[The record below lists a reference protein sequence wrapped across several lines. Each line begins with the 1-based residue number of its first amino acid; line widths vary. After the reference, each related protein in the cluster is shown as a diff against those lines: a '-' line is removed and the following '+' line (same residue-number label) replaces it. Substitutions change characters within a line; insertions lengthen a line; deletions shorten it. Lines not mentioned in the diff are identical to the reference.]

1 MRIKHAA
8 SRIVQFVFSK
18 PSYVGLASGTIWSW
32 FSLTPSLLP
41 RPWIMQGAVTGISFA
56 AGYGIGVWLSY
67 GVRKVVRREPPKQFK
82 RYAWLALAV
91 IGVGGDIGVIA
102 LSVQWQ
108 NEVRALVGEPPL
120 ESGHRILMFI
130 VAALMAAALILLG
143 RFIYWLISQT
153 NRRLSTWIPPR
164 YAGALAVVIVA
175 IGLYLAVTGLAFRG
189 FVIFA
194 NNLYHSAN
202 DTTPAGISQPANNP
216 YRSGGKD
223 SAISWQS
230 LGKQGRRF
238 SGSGPSHQ
246 QLAQFNGQQPTE
258 PIRIYAGL
266 NSANSAKARAALA
279 LKELQRTGAFDRPV
293 LVVIT
298 PTGTGWVNPQTVDS
312 LEYMWNGNTAMAAI
326 QYSYLP
332 SWISFTV
339 DKDNATT
346 AGRELFNQV
355 YDYWAQLPPEHRP
368 KLIVHGLSLGSYGM
382 QAAFSG
388 EDDLKN
394 RTNGAF
400 FAGTP
405 GDTLLWQD
413 LEKNRDSGS
422 PTWQPQYHAGQTIR
436 FASSPSDLAQPPGN
450 WDYPR
455 AVYLQHASDPVVW
468 WSADLLFKR
477 PVWLSETRGRDVS
490 SSMHWFP
497 LSTFLQVTVDQF
509 VGVTVPDGHGHN
521 YSTAPV
527 EAWSAIIP
535 PEGWTPMQTSRLH
548 TIIAAYADL

>member
-8 SRIVQFVFSK
+8 NRVVQFVFSK
-18 PSYVGLASGTIWSW
+18 PNYTGLASGTIWFW

-67 GVRKVVRREPPKQFK
+67 AVRKVVRRELSKQFK
-82 RYAWLALAV
+82 HYAWITLGA
-91 IGVGGDIGVIA
+91 IGLTGDIGVIA

-108 NEVRALVGEPPL
+108 NEVRALVDEPPL

-130 VAALMAAALILLG
+130 IAALVAAALILLG
-143 RFIYWLISQT
+143 RFIYWLTLQT
-153 NRRLSTWIPPR
+153 DRRLSRWIPRR
-164 YAGALAVVIVA
+164 YAGALAVIIVA
-175 IGLYLAVTGLAFRG
+175 AGLYLAVTGLAFRG
-189 FVIFA
+189 FVILA
-194 NNLYHSAN
+194 NNMYRSAN
-202 DTTPAGISQPANNP
+202 NTTPAGISQPASNP
-216 YRSGGKD
+216 YHSGGKD
-223 SAISWQS
+223 SVISWAS

-238 SGSGPSHQ
+238 SGGGPSQQ
-246 QLAQFNGQQPTE
+246 QLAQFSGQQPAE

-266 NSANSAKARAALA
+266 DSAPTAKDRAALA
-279 LKELQRTGAFDRPV
+279 LKELRRTGAFNRAV
-293 LVVIT
+293 LVIIT

-355 YDYWAQLPPEHRP
+355 YAYWSQLPPDHRP
-368 KLIVHGLSLGSYGM
+368 KLIAHGLSLGSYGM

-413 LEKNRDSGS
+413 LEKNRDGGS
-422 PTWQPQYHAGQTIR
+422 PAWQPQYHKGQTIR
-436 FASSPSDLAQPPGN
+436 FASIPSDLAQPPGAWN
-450 WDYPR
+450 YPR
-455 AVYLQHASDPVVW
+455 VVYLQHASDPVVW

-477 PVWLSETRGRDVS
+477 PVWLSEARGRDVS
-490 SSMHWFP
+490 TSMHWFP

-509 VGVTVPDGHGHN
+509 VGVTAPDGHGHN

-527 EAWSAIIP
+527 EAWAAIIP
-535 PEGWTPMQTSRLH
+535 PNGWTPVQTSRLH
-548 TIIAAYADL
+548 ALIATYTDL